1 MHTSAT
7 ITQLLKQGEGPTLE
21 FKVNTPHP
29 ENLSRLI
36 SGLANT
42 SGGAIVVG
50 VREPATILGTNIE
63 RFKRLVELARTR
75 VHGEVELLDYSVEVD
90 GKQLGIIEVKQ
101 AKVPVAAQ
109 EGYFRRVG
117 DREEL
122 ITAKQL
128 VQMMEAVPNH
138 AVAITSL
145 SETIAG
151 QSSELAKLRESFEK
165 VNSWQRKAFY
175 AFLGAAATAIVKILL
190 AAVGL

>member
-7 ITQLLKQGEGPTLE
+7 ITQLLKQGEGPRLE
-21 FKVNTPHP
+21 LKVNTPHP
-29 ENLSRLI
+29 ENLSRLF

-42 SGGAIVVG
+42 TGGTVVVG
-50 VREPATILGTNIE
+50 VREPATILGTDID
-63 RFKRLVELARTR
+63 RFKRLVELARGR
-75 VHGEVELLDYSVEVD
+75 LHGEVDLVAYPVEVD
-90 GKQLGIIEVKQ
+90 GKKLGIVDVKQ

-122 ITAKQL
+122 LSAQQL
-128 VQMMEAVPNH
+128 VQTMSAVPNH
-138 AVAITSL
+138 SVAIASL

-165 VNSWQRKAFY
+165 ANSWKRKAFY
-175 AFLGAAATAIVKILL
+175 AFLGAAATAVVKLLL